1 MSFQDTFNEMVV
13 ILFAVGIGYL
23 AHRLGYLGGEIN
35 QKLSKLILNITTP
48 ALMFR
53 SPPHSVAVTTWGKGR
68 PSFHP
73 SSHPS
78 R

>member
-1 MSFQDTFNEMVV
+1 MNFMDTFNEMVV

-48 ALMFR
+48 ALILSSMANEENL
-53 SPPHSVAVTTWGKGR
+53 PSVGEV
-68 PSFHP
+68 
-73 SSHPS
+73 
-78 R
+78 

>member
-1 MSFQDTFNEMVV
+1 MNFMDTFNEMVV

-48 ALMFR
+48 ALILSSMANEENLPSVGEVLSILF
-53 SPPHSVAVTTWGKGR
+53 VAVV
-68 PSFHP
+68 
-73 SSHPS
+73 
-78 R
+78 

>member
-1 MSFQDTFNEMVV
+1 MNFMDTFNEMVV

-48 ALMFR
+48 AVAQGLDR
-53 SPPHSVAVTTWGKGR
+53 KSVV
-68 PSFHP
+68 
-73 SSHPS
+73 
-78 R
+78 